1 MNKLNNCKRFV
12 EIVLDEIGRE
22 QARGVMLE
30 DIDVDAVIRR
40 VKWMD
45 DSGHS
50 HVPAG
55 GVGPFRTDPVEYE
68 VVSVA
73 RAAIAKAEGTP

>member
-40 VKWMD
+40 VKCWPDEMD
-45 DSGHS
+45 ED
-50 HVPAG
+50 
-55 GVGPFRTDPVEYE
+55 VETAVY
-68 VVSVA
+68 
-73 RAAIAKAEGTP
+73 GML